1 MTQMQLAPFRFGT
14 RRRRALL
21 NTFTYDGTAPQ
32 QRPAPFKIPNVGFLS
47 RLLFVVRGK
56 IAYTGGAGTFSSYGW
71 ADLFN
76 RIQVNANIGSA
87 TIIDLSGRGAAAIS
101 AAMAQAAPKGDPPN
115 LAAADT
121 GTIKYQFVV
130 PIAANDGTNFEMG
143 ALGLQDPQIQ
153 VTLAIVWNPV
163 TSVIATATTGGTTLL
178 TLEVWEEYWEIP
190 DPRVF
195 ALPPRILVRSLEE
208 TQGGLVAG
216 PNPYQMPRLGTLL
229 WYGGIV
235 GIQGVTPLT
244 DVQLIDF
251 LIKFNKTD
259 TIEEYDG
266 NLFSLLDAT
275 IAGADTVPGDWPGIY
290 TATASKVAQ
299 GLAGPRTMFPGL
311 YVADLF
317 HSEGAREQGDLRDAI
332 DTELLTTTEFIYN
345 LGNGY
350 VPNAADTIQHVRR
363 VVQVLA

>member
-1 MTQMQLAPFRFGT
+1 MAAAQLAPFRFGT
-14 RRRRALL
+14 RRRRAPLV
-21 NTFTYDGTAPQ
+21 TFNYDGTAIL

-47 RLLFVVRGK
+47 RLFFVVRGK
-56 IAYTGGAGTFSSYGW
+56 VAYTGGAGVFSKYGW

-87 TIIDLSGRGAAAIS
+87 GIIDVSGRGAAAVS
-101 AAMAQAAPKGDPPN
+101 SSLFPNSVKGDPPN

-121 GTIKYQFVV
+121 GTIKYQFAL
-130 PIAANDGTNFEMG
+130 PISANDGRNFDMG

-153 VTLAIVWNPV
+153 VTLSVIFNPV
-163 TSVIATATTGGTTLL
+163 TSLIATATTGGTTSL
-178 TLEVWEEYWEIP
+178 TIEVWEEYWEIP

-195 ALPPRILVRSLEE
+195 ALPVRLLCRTLEE

-216 PNPYQMPRLGTLL
+216 NNIYQMPRLGTLL
-229 WYGGIV
+229 WYGGI
-235 GIQGVTPLT
+235 GAIQGVTPFT
-244 DVQLIDF
+244 DVILTDF

-275 IAGADTVPGDWPGIY
+275 IDADWNPGDWPGVY
-290 TATASKVAQ
+290 SAAAPVGAPQ
-299 GLAGPRTMFPGL
+299 GLVGPRTMLPGM
-311 YVADLF
+311 YVSDLW
-317 HSEGAREQGDLRDAI
+317 HAEGARAQGDLRDAI
-332 DTELLTTTEFIYN
+332 DTELLTTTEFIYQ

-350 VPNAADTIQHVRR
+350 APNAADTIQHVRR
-363 VVQVLA
+363 VAQVLA

>member
-1 MTQMQLAPFRFGT
+1 MAQQQLAPFRFGT

-21 NTFTYDGTAPQ
+21 NTFTYDGTAAQ

-47 RLLFVVRGK
+47 RLLLVVRGK
-56 IAYTGGAGTFSSYGW
+56 IAYTGGVGAFSNYGY

-87 TIIDLSGRGAAAIS
+87 SIVDVSGRGAAAIS
-101 AAMAQAAPKGDPPN
+101 SAINPNSAKGDPPN

-121 GTIKYQFVV
+121 GTVKYQFII
-130 PIAANDGTNFEMG
+130 PIAANDNRNFEMG
-143 ALGLQDPQIQ
+143 ALGMQDPQIQ
-153 VTLAIVWNPV
+153 VTLSIVWNPV

-208 TQGGLVAG
+208 TQAGLVAG
-216 PNPYQMPRLGTLL
+216 NNTYQMPRLGTLL
-229 WYGGIV
+229 WYAGIV
-235 GIQGVTPLT
+235 GVQGVTPLADT
-244 DVQLIDF
+244 QLTDF

-266 NLFSLLDAT
+266 NAFSLLDNT
-275 IAGADTVPGDWPGIY
+275 ISDSFNPGDWPGIY
-290 TATASKVAQ
+290 TATAAKVPQ
-299 GLAGPRTMFPGL
+299 GLAGPRTMFPGM
-311 YVADLF
+311 YVADLW
-317 HSEGAREQGDLRDAI
+317 HAENDRQAGDLRDAI
-332 DTELLTTTEFIYN
+332 DTELLTTTEFIFQ
-345 LGNGY
+345 LGGGY
-350 VPNAADTIQHVRR
+350 VPNAADTIQHIRR